1 MKRLLPLLLLSTA
14 LHAAEPGDF
23 LLQQANGSL
32 LLPQPNLQHP
42 GKPWIKV
49 SVAQQQLTRYD
60 ERGLPLHSYPISTAR
75 NGVGEQVNS
84 YQTPRGWHQ
93 VCERIGDDVEPD
105 TIIYR
110 RKVTPW
116 KYSPQLHAEY
126 PDKDWILT
134 RIMWLCGS
142 EPGKNQGGDVD
153 SYDRAIYIHGAGEHV
168 AFGTPTS
175 RGCVR
180 MRNNDVIELYNE
192 TDKGIDVLI
201 SEEN

>member
-14 LHAAEPGDF
+14 LHAAEPEYF
-23 LLQQANGSL
+23 LLQQANGPL
-32 LLPQPNLQHP
+32 QLPQPNLQHP

-60 ERGLPLHSYPISTAR
+60 ERGLPLHSYRISTAR

-93 VCERIGDDVEPD
+93 VCERIGDDAEPD

-116 KYSPQLHAEY
+116 KYSAQLHAEY

-153 SYDRAIYIHGAGEHV
+153 SYDRAIYIHGAGGHV

-180 MRNNDVIELYNE
+180 MRNDDVIELYNE